1 MFQKETP
8 SWNLM
13 FYVKN
18 EWKVEQNNFLGTSY
32 AINLQDPAL
41 MIDFHQ
47 FNVHVQL
54 QRKNRKKTCLN
65 PVPLDFLQVQ

>member
-1 MFQKETP
+1 
-8 SWNLM
+8 M

-41 MIDFHQ
+41 E
-47 FNVHVQL
+47 
-54 QRKNRKKTCLN
+54 
-65 PVPLDFLQVQ
+65 